1 VNGFW
6 CYQSAGWSWLL
17 GVGIC
22 RSLGVGGWEAL
33 HWEVR
38 TWKNKKTLRLNR
50 VSLNFYLK
58 AASAN
63 INSSRLWCIYFHLNL
78 LNTFRRKVSLLWLL
92 VLYIKCLIKVPINI
106 SKGTLTTRFSLHPS
120 VSTRYRVQLAY
131 PFPYPKLLQ
140 PRGIPPHSSAG
151 SYITFASCHES
162 GRRANPRTRW
172 KGSNTFIH
180 KQQ

>member
-1 VNGFW
+1 M
-6 CYQSAGWSWLL
+6 
-17 GVGIC
+17 
-22 RSLGVGGWEAL
+22 
-33 HWEVR
+33 
-38 TWKNKKTLRLNR
+38 
-50 VSLNFYLK
+50 
-58 AASAN
+58 
-63 INSSRLWCIYFHLNL
+63 
-78 LNTFRRKVSLLWLL
+78 SLLWLL

-172 KGSNTFIH
+172 KGSNSFLFIP
-180 KQQ
+180 KQQQANKWPRCFSVGPRALSDFAEPHRRFLN